1 MKCEVMLELVV
12 GGRSSRIMRKADIV
26 VDVEMI

>member
-1 MKCEVMLELVV
+1 MLELVV
-12 GGRSSRIMRKADIV
+12 GGRSSRMMRKADIV